1 MKRNSSTTAAQRYA
15 LVTGGS
21 RGIGRAVCLRLA
33 AMGIPV
39 LINYRSNEE
48 AARQTLAEASALVPG
63 CELLPFDVANAEAAE
78 AAIAQWQEAHP
89 DAYVDVLVNNAGIRD
104 DNLMVFMQDEQWHR
118 VVNTTLDGF
127 FTVTRRLLKDML
139 VHRHGRIVNMA
150 SLSGLKG
157 MPGQTNYSAAKG
169 ALISAT
175 KALAQEV
182 AARGVTANA
191 VAPGFIATDM
201 TADLNADELKKLV
214 PARRFGTPDEVAA
227 LVVFLASDDA
237 AYITGQVISINGG
250 LYA

>member
-104 DNLMVFMQDEQWHR
+104 DN
-118 VVNTTLDGF
+118 
-127 FTVTRRLLKDML
+127 ML

-227 LVVFLASDDA
+227 LVAFLASDDA

>member
-89 DAYVDVLVNNAGIRD
+89 DAYVDEIGRASCR
-104 DNLMVFMQDEQWHR
+104 ER
-118 VVNTTLDGF
+118 V
-127 FTVTRRLLKDML
+127 
-139 VHRHGRIVNMA
+139 
-150 SLSGLKG
+150 
-157 MPGQTNYSAAKG
+157 
-169 ALISAT
+169 
-175 KALAQEV
+175 
-182 AARGVTANA
+182 
-191 VAPGFIATDM
+191 
-201 TADLNADELKKLV
+201 
-214 PARRFGTPDEVAA
+214 
-227 LVVFLASDDA
+227 
-237 AYITGQVISINGG
+237 
-250 LYA
+250 